1 MSVYSFDDLDKE
13 KADCIHFDKLLCEL
27 SNITN
32 RSISDVSIMLYR
44 NFMRFGG
51 KSPYDGVEFH
61 FYNYSSV
68 TGFYTNSG
76 FEKECLQFLYNISLG
91 KDYYEDPNPINSGNY
106 YIDDEFDSY
115 HANFSEFYFKATEI
129 YNFLKYNGFPI
140 PTCVLSDL
148 PRLEKLYEF
157 RKKIIDKDSESCL
170 ADLKDMFGK
179 SKNIDDL
186 ENQIEDL
193 KSQINELKL
202 KMPYGLGKY
211 RDDDPLAIA
220 IKIRNELWANY
231 DEDIRETLPAQDWV
245 IAKLIDDYKE
255 FNMAKAQAQAIEKV
269 ACPIKRK

>member
-1 MSVYSFDDLDKE
+1 MAMYSFDDLDKE

-32 RSISDVSIMLYR
+32 RSISDVSVMLYR
-44 NFMRFGG
+44 NFIRFGG
-51 KSPYDGVEFH
+51 KHPFDGVEFH
-61 FYNYSSV
+61 FYDYNSV

-76 FEKECLQFLYNISLG
+76 FEKECLKFLYNISLG
-91 KDYYEDPNPINSGNY
+91 KDYYEDPNSINSGNY

-115 HANFSEFYFKATEI
+115 HANFSGFYFKATEI
-129 YNFLKYNGFPI
+129 YNFLKYNDFPI
-140 PTCVLSDL
+140 PTCILSDL

-170 ADLKDMFGK
+170 AALDDIFGK

-193 KSQINELKL
+193 KNQINELKL
-202 KMPYGLGKY
+202 KIPYGLGKY
-211 RDDDPLAIA
+211 REDDPLEIA
-220 IKIRNELWANY
+220 IKVRNELWVNY
-231 DEDIRETLPAQDWV
+231 NEDDRVTIPTQDWV
-245 IAKLIDDYKE
+245 VKKLREEYKK
-255 FNMAKAQAQAIEKV
+255 FGMAEIQALAIEKV